1 MATNE
6 RTPTCFLS
14 YSWDSP
20 EHRSWVRHLAAELRS
35 NGVDA
40 ILDVFHA
47 PLGADLTHFMG
58 RIAACDFVL
67 VVCTPRFRAK
77 SLQAPGAGG
86 VGYEQAI
93 ITGQIFSGTAKPEK
107 FIPIL
112 RSGSAAESLPDY
124 LLNRH
129 WADFR
134 DDSRFAQ
141 NLELIL
147 GAIFAAPEYA
157 MPPIGPRPTFATTL
171 GDLPTFRVR
180 YFEGF
185 DLDDDDPV
193 AGARYSTIWTI
204 GADGPW
210 HGSIRGGLYRLS
222 NTTDT
227 AAVRYGYVGLGK
239 VAGGPLDD
247 LSSTRASVDVGIG
260 EQNIGPFTAA
270 GLLFR
275 FDRSRRFY
283 TGLVLSRHASG
294 NDRRS
299 QLQLVRRDAQ
309 GLGLTPLG
317 GPHGMDASK
326 RVKLAI
332 TGRGETLDLSVDN
345 EPFRSIPA
353 PGDMRGD
360 PGLLAIGTGDFEFDN
375 FVIADVD

>member
-1 MATNE
+1 M
-6 RTPTCFLS
+6 
-14 YSWDSP
+14 
-20 EHRSWVRHLAAELRS
+20 
-35 NGVDA
+35 DA
-40 ILDVFHA
+40 ILDAFHA

-67 VVCTPRFRAK
+67 VVCTPGFRTK
-77 SLQAPGAGG
+77 SLQASGAGG
-86 VGYEQAI
+86 IGYEQAI
-93 ITGQIFSGTAKPEK
+93 ITGQIFTGAARPEK
-107 FIPIL
+107 FIPII

-124 LLNRH
+124 LLTRH

-141 NLELIL
+141 NLEQIL
-147 GAIFAAPEYA
+147 RAIFAAPQYA
-157 MPPIGPRPTFATTL
+157 IPPIGPRPTFAATP

-193 AGARYSTIWTI
+193 AGPRYSTIWTI

-210 HGSIRGGLYRLS
+210 RGSIRGGVYRLS

-227 AAVRYGYVGLGK
+227 AAVRYGYIGLSKGD
-239 VAGGPLDD
+239 GPRDD
-247 LSSTRASVDVGIG
+247 LSNARASVEVAIG
-260 EQNIGPFTAA
+260 EQHIGPFTAA

-283 TGLVLSRHASG
+283 TGLVLSCHASG
-294 NDRRS
+294 GDSRS

-317 GPHGMDASK
+317 GPQGMDASK
-326 RVKLAI
+326 RFRLAI
-332 TGRGETLDLSVDN
+332 VGRGEFLDLSVDDQ
-345 EPFRSIPA
+345 PFRSIPA

-360 PGLLAIGTGDFEFDN
+360 PGLLAIGTGEFEFDN
-375 FVIADVD
+375 FAIADVE

>member
-6 RTPTCFLS
+6 RTPTCFIS

-20 EHRSWVRHLAAELRS
+20 EHRSWVRQLAAELRS

-40 ILDVFHA
+40 IVDAFHA
-47 PLGADLTHFMG
+47 PLGADLAHFMG

-67 VVCTPRFRAK
+67 VVCTPQFRAK

-86 VGYEQAI
+86 IGYEQAI
-93 ITGQIFSGTAKPEK
+93 ITGQIFTGAAKPEK
-107 FIPIL
+107 FIPII
-112 RSGSAAESLPDY
+112 RSGGATESLPDY

-141 NLELIL
+141 NLEQIL
-147 GAIFAAPEYA
+147 RAIFAAPEYA
-157 MPPIGPRPTFATTL
+157 VPPIGPRPTFASAPAGL
-171 GDLPTFRVR
+171 STFRVR
-180 YFEGF
+180 YFEEF
-185 DLDDDDPV
+185 DLDDDNPV
-193 AGARYSTIWTI
+193 ARPRYDAIWTI
-204 GADGPW
+204 GEDGPW
-210 HGSIRGGLYRLS
+210 RGSIRGGVYRLS
-222 NTTDT
+222 NTTDPT
-227 AAVRYGYVGLGK
+227 AVRYGYVGLSK
-239 VAGGPLDD
+239 AAGSPLDD
-247 LSSTRASVDVGIG
+247 LSSTRASVEVGIG

-283 TGLVLSRHASG
+283 TGLVLSRPTGGS
-294 NDRRS
+294 DRRG

-317 GPHGMDASK
+317 GADGIDASK
-326 RVKLAI
+326 RVTLAI
-332 TGRGETLDLSVDN
+332 TGRGESLDLFVND
-345 EPFRSIPA
+345 ELFRSVPA

-360 PGLLAIGTGDFEFDN
+360 PGLLAIGTGDFEFDD
-375 FVIADVD
+375 FIIADVE